1 MSFGDET
8 YSSVNNEYDNYQSV
22 DSKKFDNTL
31 KIENFNE
38 NEDTYAEID
47 NDNGNVYSKQMQVG
61 SIKKKQLEMKKSNDS
76 GVILPVYASVD
87 LKKKNEARRE
97 KSLKA
102 SDEPIVMNNLNQG
115 QSKIYEDMED
125 ADKIINDESNI
136 YELVSSEADIY
147 HEVHDKLDEDDYD
160 EVVYAEI

>member
-38 NEDTYAEID
+38 NEETYAEID
-47 NDNGNVYSKQMQVG
+47 NGNDYSKQLQAG
-61 SIKKKQLEMKKSNDS
+61 SIKKKQLETEKSNDS

-102 SDEPIVMNNLNQG
+102 SDEQIVMNNLNKG

-125 ADKIINDESNI
+125 ADKINNDESNI
-136 YELVSSEADIY
+136 YELVSPDADHY
-147 HEVHDKLDEDDYD
+147 NEVHDMLNEDDYD